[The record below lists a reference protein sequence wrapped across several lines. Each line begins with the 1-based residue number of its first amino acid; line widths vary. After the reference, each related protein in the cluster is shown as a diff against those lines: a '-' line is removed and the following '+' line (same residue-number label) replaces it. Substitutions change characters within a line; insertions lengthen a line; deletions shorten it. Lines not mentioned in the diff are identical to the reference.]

1 MAFERVLMQIP
12 PMPPRRAFV
21 LTLVLMSVA
30 TAAPAQPA
38 RWVVA
43 PTPSIRLGGD
53 ETDTIATFAVVE
65 GATRL
70 PDGSILVGDRAADFA
85 LKRFSAQ
92 GALLQRFA
100 RKGTGPGEIDY
111 LARFSRCGDSIYTY
125 DVESYRQQVFTLDGR
140 YVRLFRFGGPGNTP
154 YRTACNADVRFV
166 HFGWETRGQMKG
178 GIYRGPVPVW
188 MSRADSAVGAV
199 FDPIPGSERWGHV
212 ADQQLRGSRPLP
224 LGKEPVIG
232 IGLTRVY
239 LGTADRFELG
249 VFDFTG
255 RRVATLRRDEPPQAV
270 TSDDIRDYVEL
281 QIAERGDHRRASVER
296 EFAAIEFPKTL
307 PAYTALVVDSED
319 LAWVRH
325 FPRGAGAS
333 VKWTVFSSTG
343 AIVAEVEVPRHLEVN
358 EIGREYL
365 LGRWFDPD
373 DAIPEVRLY
382 ALRR

>member
-1 MAFERVLMQIP
+1 MQIP
-12 PMPPRRAFV
+12 PMPARRA
-21 LTLVLMSVA
+21 LVLAFLLMAAA
-30 TAAPAQPA
+30 TAAPAQSA

-43 PTPSIRLGGD
+43 PAPSIRLGGD

-85 LKRFSAQ
+85 LKRFSAK
-92 GALLQRFA
+92 GALVQRFA

-111 LARFSRCGDSIYTY
+111 LARLSRCGDSLYTY
-125 DVESYRQQVFTLDGR
+125 DIDGYRQQVFTLDGR
-140 YVRLFRFGGPGNTP
+140 YVRVFRFSGPGNTP
-154 YRTACNADVRFV
+154 YHTACNAAARFA

-188 MSRADSAVGAV
+188 MSGADSAVGAV
-199 FDPIPGSERWGHV
+199 FDSRPGSERWGQV
-212 ADQQLRGSRPLP
+212 VDKQLRGSRPLP

-232 IGLTRVY
+232 IGRTRVY

-255 RRVATLRRDEPPQAV
+255 RRVATLRREEQPQAV

-281 QIAERGDHRRASVER
+281 QIAERGDNRRASIER
-296 EFAAIEFPKTL
+296 EFAEIEFPKTL
-307 PAYTALVVDSED
+307 PAYTALLVDSED

-325 FPRGAGAS
+325 FPRGS
-333 VKWTVFSSTG
+333 SVLVKWTVFSASG
-343 AIVAEVEVPRHLEVN
+343 AIIAEVDVPRHLEVF
-358 EIGREYL
+358 EIGRDYL

-373 DAIPEVRLY
+373 EAIPEVRLY
-382 ALRR
+382 PLRR